1 MKVVYFGSDVFLS
14 CFEYFVEK
22 HQVLALYTYHN
33 DEDYFTEYAIV
44 RRAGELGIPV
54 HYEAISPEEIRR
66 YFTEEGCELF
76 FIAEYDRILTLPEE
90 LPAFRGINTHSSL
103 LPQGRSYYP
112 IEGAM
117 ERELSCTGVT
127 MHKVAQRLDGG
138 DVLAQHTIDIT
149 ADTDSIDVYLQS
161 AAWARATVEQLLEHF
176 DDRWAAG
183 RPQAEKHPYWKRPAS
198 ELLTLHP
205 EMSRAEALAIFRKYN
220 SMTQVELGGAWFY
233 VTAIGTGT
241 APPALRGAAS
251 VPHAGALPRNGRP
264 FAASYPSDGGADM
277 KRARSIRLQP
287 KLLLGLVAMAA
298 VLAAILAPSI
308 AQLYRARMEEQYAS
322 LAFGQASVAADLI
335 DGDRVEQ
342 YYRTGEK
349 DAYYEEIHRYLQDVR
364 EKLGLKYFYVVVPED
379 EVMYYIWDAGVP
391 GEDGVCDLG
400 DTDAYYGG
408 GNELMHGAFA
418 VDAEQTIL
426 ITNNEEYGYL
436 ASAYVAILNK
446 AGTPVALAS
455 VDISMDMI
463 DQQIRQFLGLTLCVV
478 LAVLLL
484 SIFAYYYYVRRI
496 LIRPLRTLHHA
507 AIGLVESKMA
517 ALSDFRV
524 EVNTGDEL
532 EELAHSFQY
541 MVSELNEYIQNLS
554 RVTAEKERIGAEL
567 DVARHIQASMLP
579 CIFPAFPERHEFDI
593 YASMTPAK
601 EVGGDFYDFFLVD
614 DDHLAL
620 VMADVSGKGVPAAL
634 FMMISK
640 TLLKSAAQSGLS
652 PKAVLE
658 KVNDQLC
665 ENNEAEMFVTVW
677 LGILEISTGK
687 MKCANAGHEYPAIM
701 RRGGSFELFRDKH
714 GFVLAGMEGARY
726 REYELEL
733 DAGDRL
739 VVYTDGV
746 PEATNAS
753 NTLYGTDRMLRALNA
768 AEGGSCRQ
776 LLEALHRD
784 VDEFAGG
791 ADQFDD
797 ITMLCIEMK
806 SSDMKK
812 INLAP
817 TLEQLPQAT
826 DFFEG
831 ILAEAGAPMKAI
843 AQVNVA
849 VDEIFSNIARYSGA
863 TGVVLGCSLKDG
875 KATLRFSD
883 NGRPYDPTEKPD
895 PDTTQ
900 SAEEREVGGLG
911 IFMVKKLMD
920 EVTYEYADGSNILT
934 LVKSL

>member
-1 MKVVYFGSDVFLS
+1 
-14 CFEYFVEK
+14 
-22 HQVLALYTYHN
+22 
-33 DEDYFTEYAIV
+33 
-44 RRAGELGIPV
+44 
-54 HYEAISPEEIRR
+54 
-66 YFTEEGCELF
+66 
-76 FIAEYDRILTLPEE
+76 
-90 LPAFRGINTHSSL
+90 
-103 LPQGRSYYP
+103 
-112 IEGAM
+112 
-117 ERELSCTGVT
+117 
-127 MHKVAQRLDGG
+127 
-138 DVLAQHTIDIT
+138 
-149 ADTDSIDVYLQS
+149 
-161 AAWARATVEQLLEHF
+161 
-176 DDRWAAG
+176 
-183 RPQAEKHPYWKRPAS
+183 
-198 ELLTLHP
+198 
-205 EMSRAEALAIFRKYN
+205 
-220 SMTQVELGGAWFY
+220 
-233 VTAIGTGT
+233 
-241 APPALRGAAS
+241 
-251 VPHAGALPRNGRP
+251 
-264 FAASYPSDGGADM
+264 
-277 KRARSIRLQP
+277 
-287 KLLLGLVAMAA
+287 
-298 VLAAILAPSI
+298 
-308 AQLYRARMEEQYAS
+308 
-322 LAFGQASVAADLI
+322 
-335 DGDRVEQ
+335 
-342 YYRTGEK
+342 
-349 DAYYEEIHRYLQDVR
+349 
-364 EKLGLKYFYVVVPED
+364 
-379 EVMYYIWDAGVP
+379 
-391 GEDGVCDLG
+391 
-400 DTDAYYGG
+400 
-408 GNELMHGAFA
+408 MHGAFS

-701 RRGGSFELFRDKH
+701 RRGGSFELFKDKH

-726 REYELEL
+726 REYELAL

-806 SSDMKK
+806 SSGMKK
-812 INLAP
+812 IRLAP

-831 ILAEAGAPMKAI
+831 ILAEAGAPMKVI

>member
-1 MKVVYFGSDVFLS
+1 
-14 CFEYFVEK
+14 
-22 HQVLALYTYHN
+22 
-33 DEDYFTEYAIV
+33 
-44 RRAGELGIPV
+44 
-54 HYEAISPEEIRR
+54 
-66 YFTEEGCELF
+66 
-76 FIAEYDRILTLPEE
+76 
-90 LPAFRGINTHSSL
+90 
-103 LPQGRSYYP
+103 
-112 IEGAM
+112 
-117 ERELSCTGVT
+117 
-127 MHKVAQRLDGG
+127 
-138 DVLAQHTIDIT
+138 
-149 ADTDSIDVYLQS
+149 
-161 AAWARATVEQLLEHF
+161 
-176 DDRWAAG
+176 
-183 RPQAEKHPYWKRPAS
+183 
-198 ELLTLHP
+198 
-205 EMSRAEALAIFRKYN
+205 
-220 SMTQVELGGAWFY
+220 
-233 VTAIGTGT
+233 
-241 APPALRGAAS
+241 
-251 VPHAGALPRNGRP
+251 
-264 FAASYPSDGGADM
+264 M

-507 AIGLVESKMA
+507 AIGLVESKMED
-517 ALSDFRV
+517 LSHFRV

-634 FMMISK
+634 FVVIAETIIK
-640 TLLKSAAQSGLS
+640 NQALTGDPLDQVFDRA
-652 PKAVLE
+652 
-658 KVNDQLC
+658 NDQLC
-665 ENNEAEMFVTVW
+665 ENNGEGLFVTAFMG
-677 LGILEISTGK
+677 LLDLESGSFTYV
-687 MKCANAGHEYPAIM
+687 NAGHNAPLLRRKGGTYEYLQM
-701 RRGGSFELFRDKH
+701 DS
-714 GFVLAGMEGARY
+714 GFVLAGLMR
-726 REYELEL
+726 
-733 DAGDRL
+733 AG
-739 VVYTDGV
+739 TCG
-746 PEATNAS
+746 
-753 NTLYGTDRMLRALNA
+753 
-768 AEGGSCRQ
+768 
-776 LLEALHRD
+776 
-784 VDEFAGG
+784 
-791 ADQFDD
+791 
-797 ITMLCIEMK
+797 
-806 SSDMKK
+806 
-812 INLAP
+812 
-817 TLEQLPQAT
+817 
-826 DFFEG
+826 
-831 ILAEAGAPMKAI
+831 
-843 AQVNVA
+843 
-849 VDEIFSNIARYSGA
+849 
-863 TGVVLGCSLKDG
+863 
-875 KATLRFSD
+875 
-883 NGRPYDPTEKPD
+883 
-895 PDTTQ
+895 
-900 SAEEREVGGLG
+900 
-911 IFMVKKLMD
+911 
-920 EVTYEYADGSNILT
+920 
-934 LVKSL
+934 

>member
-1 MKVVYFGSDVFLS
+1 
-14 CFEYFVEK
+14 
-22 HQVLALYTYHN
+22 
-33 DEDYFTEYAIV
+33 
-44 RRAGELGIPV
+44 
-54 HYEAISPEEIRR
+54 
-66 YFTEEGCELF
+66 
-76 FIAEYDRILTLPEE
+76 
-90 LPAFRGINTHSSL
+90 
-103 LPQGRSYYP
+103 
-112 IEGAM
+112 
-117 ERELSCTGVT
+117 
-127 MHKVAQRLDGG
+127 
-138 DVLAQHTIDIT
+138 
-149 ADTDSIDVYLQS
+149 
-161 AAWARATVEQLLEHF
+161 
-176 DDRWAAG
+176 
-183 RPQAEKHPYWKRPAS
+183 
-198 ELLTLHP
+198 
-205 EMSRAEALAIFRKYN
+205 
-220 SMTQVELGGAWFY
+220 
-233 VTAIGTGT
+233 
-241 APPALRGAAS
+241 
-251 VPHAGALPRNGRP
+251 
-264 FAASYPSDGGADM
+264 M

-349 DAYYEEIHRYLQDVR
+349 DAYYEEIHRYLQDAR

-463 DQQIRQFLGLTLCVV
+463 DQQIRQFLVLTLCVV

-496 LIRPLRTLHHA
+496 LIRPLRILHHA

-677 LGILEISTGK
+677 LGILRDLHGK
-687 MKCANAGHEYPAIM
+687 NDSAPTQATSIRPSCTKAAPLSCSRIGTASCWPAWRAPDTANT
-701 RRGGSFELFRDKH
+701 SWSWT
-714 GFVLAGMEGARY
+714 
-726 REYELEL
+726 RET
-733 DAGDRL
+733 RL

-806 SSDMKK
+806 SSGMKK

-831 ILAEAGAPMKAI
+831 ILAEAGASMKAI

-875 KATLRFSD
+875 RATLRFSD